1 MPNGG
6 RHCGEILVTDL
17 EQMGVE
23 ASVDSIAVVVLV
35 LNPGAVACA
44 AAKAE
49 TSVALSSMA
58 LVLNRVQ
65 VEVMVIVVVNEV
77 VGVVWWRR
85 SRWWQL

>member
-1 MPNGG
+1 M
-6 RHCGEILVTDL
+6 TDL

-23 ASVDSIAVVVLV
+23 ASVDSIAVVVLA
-35 LNPGAVACA
+35 LNRGSVTCA

-49 TSVALSSMA
+49 ASVALSSMA
-58 LVLNRVQ
+58 LVVNRVQ
-65 VEVMVIVVVNEV
+65 VAVMVIVVVNEV